1 MSFFQN
7 IKKQLA
13 DRIING
19 KQKKNPRKKEFHNL
33 ESAKNIGIIFDTQND
48 KNHLTV
54 KKFSDNLSQK
64 GYQVKT
70 IAWVD
75 ADILP
80 DYGVGQKIIFYTNK
94 DVKWNGEPIIP
105 ELLEFVDQKFDL
117 LFVLTDADH
126 ISVQYISKLSQASCK
141 VGSLSENNE
150 HLDLMIDQSKNKTL
164 ENLIEESLNYLTLIK
179 K

>member
-1 MSFFQN
+1 M
-7 IKKQLA
+7 IKKEN
-13 DRIING
+13 II
-19 KQKKNPRKKEFHNL
+19 
-33 ESAKNIGIIFDTQND
+33 TM
-48 KNHLTV
+48 
-54 KKFSDNLSQK
+54 
-64 GYQVKT
+64 KT
-70 IAWVD
+70 GLWYGVD
-75 ADILP
+75 AFKQDLLQNPNIVAATSLFHSP
-80 DYGVGQKIIFYTNK
+80 DAFLWTNK